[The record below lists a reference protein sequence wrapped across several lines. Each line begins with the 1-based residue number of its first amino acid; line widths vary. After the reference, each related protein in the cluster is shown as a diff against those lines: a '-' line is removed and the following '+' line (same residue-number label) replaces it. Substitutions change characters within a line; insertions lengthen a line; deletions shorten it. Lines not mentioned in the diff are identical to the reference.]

1 MVYYDTVS
9 RGYRMVPL
17 LLEVFN
23 NHGFNGRNGIYET

>member
-1 MVYYDTVS
+1 MTRS
-9 RGYRMVPL
+9 QGAIGCVPL